1 MAKEYIVLHHSAT
14 PDGIIYEDFDA
25 IKRGHLARGYRDIGY
40 HWVIELVNG
49 VLTAAPGRPE
59 WDTGAHCPGR
69 NTDGIGVCCVGNFQ
83 ETVPSEELY
92 QFVSYVCRGI
102 MQRHP
107 IKEIGGHR
115 DYYATA
121 CPGKNFDV
129 EKIKRLIKG
138 GINVDKTPCS
148 IDIGGKIFP
157 GYLKGGRSY
166 FGEGVAVV
174 DVVKAITPVVAWDE
188 KKLTVKV
195 SLGGSGNKPK

>member
-1 MAKEYIVLHHSAT
+1 MPKNYIVLHHSAT
-14 PDGIIYEDFDA
+14 PDGEVYRDFDS
-25 IKRGHLARGYRDIGY
+25 IKKAHIAKGWKDIGY
-40 HWVIELVNG
+40 HWVIEKVNG
-49 VLTAAPGRPE
+49 ALTATPGRPE
-59 WDTGAHCPGR
+59 SIEGAHCLGR
-69 NTDGIGVCCVGNFQ
+69 NFDGIGVCCVGNF
-83 ETVPSEELY
+83 EIEAPSEELY
-92 QFVSYVCRGI
+92 AFVAQVCRGI
-102 MQRHP
+102 MLGHP

-129 EKIKRLIKG
+129 EKVKRLIKG

-188 KKLTVKV
+188 KKLTVKIE
-195 SLGGSGNKPK
+195 LGGKK